1 MKRLLSCLLAAALT
15 AGLSCLPACAAGGFQ
30 DVPAESALAAE
41 VQKAVDY
48 GLMGGYNDTVFGYAD
63 PMTRAQFV
71 TVLDRMLVDHGEA
84 ETAFG
89 HITGEMEVPY
99 GEATKAY
106 FSSID
111 TAAQYGWVDKDR
123 PFRPADP
130 ITRGEMSEL
139 LVRALG
145 LKDAAKAAEAEPCSF
160 TDVMEGKGYIQIAV
174 KVGMTNGTTPTTFSP
189 DARATRAQAAAML
202 VRVYERL
209 KKDVDHVHGFY
220 AISSHSQLS
229 LGEKM
234 DAVSVG
240 WARMTWDGMAAKLQT
255 DRANGNE
262 YAVPDGWQ
270 EVSDTLSESG
280 VSLNLSVFMAGQE
293 LKDLLASE
301 TGREEAVG
309 EIMEAL
315 TAGPYDGVTL
325 DFEGLRSGSRQDFTA
340 FLEELSGTLRLS
352 SVKTYTLYVCVPPVL
367 TDGPYF
373 DGYDY
378 STIGTLADRVILMA
392 YDYDASNLSDFVG
405 SEYYKTAATAPIGRI
420 AASLYAAVAE
430 IDPSKLLLG
439 FSCKN
444 VAWKIDE
451 REELLSGTP
460 VYPSNETVAKRLA
473 QSDTK
478 RGWSAEYRQS
488 YAIYTTEDGGRYF
501 LWYQND
507 QSVEAVMDA
516 AKAFGVTGVSLW
528 RLGIVPQYTIGEN
541 SWNWS
546 TLLGGAR

>member
-15 AGLSCLPACAAGGFQ
+15 AGLSCLPACAAGGFR

-48 GLMGGYNDTVFGYAD
+48 GLMGGYNDTAFGYAD

-71 TVLDRMLVDHGEA
+71 TVLGRMLGWFSDTHA
-84 ETAFG
+84 A
-89 HITGEMEVPY
+89 IWQIPAAMEVPTTLSETY
-99 GEATKAY
+99 LYAIEQ
-106 FSSID
+106 
-111 TAAQYGWVDKDR
+111 AAQRGAVDTGV

-145 LKDAAKAAEAEPCSF
+145 LKDAAKAAEREPCPF
-160 TDVMEGKGYIQIAV
+160 TDVTEGKGYIQIAA
-174 KVGMTNGTTPTTFSP
+174 KIGMTNGTTPTTFSP

-209 KKDVDHVHGFY
+209 EKDVDFVHGFY

-234 DAVSVG
+234 DAVSAG
-240 WARMTWDGMAAKLQT
+240 WARMTWDGASAKLQT
-255 DRANGNE
+255 DRAGGNE
-262 YAVPDGWQ
+262 YAIPDGWQ
-270 EVSDTLSESG
+270 EVSDALSENS
-280 VSLNLSVFMAGQE
+280 VPLNLSVFMAGQE
-293 LKDLLASE
+293 LKDLLASK
-301 TGREEAVG
+301 TGREEAVR
-309 EIMEAL
+309 EIMDAL

-325 DFEGLRSGSRQDFTA
+325 DFEGLRSGSRRDFTS
-340 FLEELSGTLRLS
+340 FLESLSGTLRLS
-352 SVKTYTLYVCVPPVL
+352 SVKPYTLYVCVPPVL

-378 STIGTLADRVILMA
+378 AAIGSLADKVVLMA
-392 YDYDASNLSDFVG
+392 YDYDASDLSGFVG

-451 REELLSGTP
+451 GEKLLSGSP

-488 YAIYTTEDGGRYF
+488 YAVYTTEDGGRYF
-501 LWYQND
+501 LWYQSD

-516 AKAFGVTGVSLW
+516 AKAFGITGVSLW
-528 RLGIVPQYTIGEN
+528 RLGIVPQYTIGE
-541 SWNWS
+541 SAWNWS
-546 TLLGGAR
+546 ALLGGAQ

>member
-15 AGLSCLPACAAGGFQ
+15 AGLSCLPACAAGGFR

-48 GLMGGYNDTVFGYAD
+48 GLMGGYNDTAFGYAD

-71 TVLDRMLVDHGEA
+71 TVLGRMLGWFSDTHVA
-84 ETAFG
+84 MWQIPAA
-89 HITGEMEVPY
+89 MEVPTTLSETY
-99 GEATKAY
+99 LYAIEQ
-106 FSSID
+106 
-111 TAAQYGWVDKDR
+111 AAQSGAVDTGV

-130 ITRGEMSEL
+130 ITRGEMSEV

-145 LKDAAKAAEAEPCSF
+145 LKDAAKAAEGEPCPF
-160 TDVMEGKGYIQIAV
+160 TDVTEGKGYIQIAA
-174 KVGMTNGTTPTTFSP
+174 KIGMTNGTTPTTFSP

-209 KKDVDHVHGFY
+209 KKDVDFVHGFY

-234 DAVSVG
+234 DAVSAG
-240 WARMTWDGMAAKLQT
+240 WARMTWNGASAKLQT

-270 EVSDTLSESG
+270 EVSDALTESG
-280 VSLNLSVFMAGQE
+280 VPLNLSVFMAGQE

-309 EIMEAL
+309 EIMDAL
-315 TAGPYDGVTL
+315 TAGPYSGVTL
-325 DFEGLRSGSRQDFTA
+325 DFEGLRSGNRRDFTA
-340 FLEELSGTLRLS
+340 FLEKLSGTMRLS
-352 SVKTYTLYVCVPPVL
+352 SVKPYTLYVCVPPVL
-367 TDGPYF
+367 ADGPYF

-378 STIGTLADRVILMA
+378 AAIGTLSDRVILMA
-392 YDYDASNLSDFVG
+392 YDYDASNLSGFEG
-405 SEYYKTAATAPIGRI
+405 SEYYKTTATAPIGQVG
-420 AASLYAAVAE
+420 ASLYAAAE
-430 IDPSKLLLG
+430 KIDPSKLLLG

-451 REELLSGTP
+451 SGKLLSGTP
-460 VYPSNETVAKRLA
+460 IYPSNETVAKRLA
-473 QSDTK
+473 QVDTE

-488 YAIYTTEDGGRYF
+488 YAVYTTEDGGRYF
-501 LWYQND
+501 LWYQDD
-507 QSVEAVMDA
+507 QSVEAAMDA
-516 AKAFGVTGVSLW
+516 ARAFGVTGVSLW

-546 TLLGGAR
+546 ALLGEAR